1 MAGLVAGKKVFITG
15 AAQGLGAAMAK
26 GLAAEGA
33 KVAVADVNA
42 AGAEKVAAEINSAHG
57 AGTAFAYAL
66 DVTNE
71 PQWIAALES
80 ANAAMGG
87 ISGLVNNAG
96 ISSREGGIEELSLE
110 GFRRLM
116 SVNVDS
122 VFLGAKHGIKYLAK
136 NQPGS
141 IVNISSIAGLIA
153 NHTSP
158 GYNASKAAVWLLSKN
173 IALYCAKKG
182 LDVRSNSIHPTF
194 IDTPILGPLHGRK
207 EFTEGVFA
215 RLHLVNRVGQ
225 PEEVAELV
233 SFLASER
240 AAFVTG
246 CAWPID
252 GGITASITPGG
263 ASGRLDEL
271 G

>member
-1 MAGLVAGKKVFITG
+1 MSGRVAGKKIFITG
-15 AAQGLGAAMAK
+15 AAQGLGLAMAQVC
-26 GLAAEGA
+26 AAEGA
-33 KVAVADVNA
+33 KVALADINA
-42 AGAEKVAAEINSAHG
+42 AGADDRATALNDKYG

-71 PQWIAALES
+71 DHWMKALEA
-80 ANAAMGG
+80 ANTAMGG

-110 GFRRLM
+110 GFRKLM

-141 IVNISSIAGLIA
+141 IVNVSSIAGLIA

-194 IDTPILGPLHGRK
+194 IDTPILDPIRNMFGKDEAEAKLGRQVPLGRIGK
-207 EFTEGVFA
+207 
-215 RLHLVNRVGQ
+215 
-225 PEEVAELV
+225 PEEVAQ
-233 SFLASER
+233 
-240 AAFVTG
+240 AALYLLSDESRFVTG
-246 CAWPID
+246 AELKID
-252 GGITASITPGG
+252 GGISAM
-263 ASGRLDEL
+263 
-271 G
+271 

>member
-1 MAGLVAGKKVFITG
+1 MSGRVAGKKIFITG
-15 AAQGLGAAMAK
+15 AAQGLGLAMAQAC
-26 GLAAEGA
+26 AAEGA
-33 KVAVADVNA
+33 KVALADINA
-42 AGAEKVAAEINSAHG
+42 AGADDRASAINDKYG

-71 PQWIAALES
+71 DHWVKALEA
-80 ANAAMGG
+80 ANTAMGG

-194 IDTPILGPLHGRK
+194 IDTPILDPIRNMFGKDEAEAKLGRQVPLGRIGK
-207 EFTEGVFA
+207 
-215 RLHLVNRVGQ
+215 
-225 PEEVAELV
+225 PEEVAQ
-233 SFLASER
+233 
-240 AAFVTG
+240 AALYLLSDESRFVTG
-246 CAWPID
+246 AELKID
-252 GGITASITPGG
+252 GGISAM
-263 ASGRLDEL
+263 
-271 G
+271 